1 MFSLDRCV
9 LYVLSWSLSELEP
22 SFFTNQIVLEKITG
36 LSDIFTKKKKKKKPV
51 TFQIRLGY
59 HQQEQNNPTDDHKCE
74 LRSQRTKAFL
84 RIFSFFFQSVR
95 RGLIDFD
102 SLREQ

>member
-36 LSDIFTKKKKKKKPV
+36 LSDILKKKKKKKKKPV
-51 TFQIRLGY
+51 SFQIRLGNP
-59 HQQEQNNPTDDHKCE
+59 QQEQNNQTDEHKCE

-84 RIFSFFFQSVR
+84 RIFSFFFNLSDV
-95 RGLIDFD
+95 D
-102 SLREQ
+102 